1 MFKTMGRTC
10 TDYFLTS
17 ISTIVASY
25 FESVR
30 FSFQTFMDQANN
42 EMRSKLG
49 SIVGIWARQRTFPE
63 HVINDIIVCLA
74 G

>member
-1 MFKTMGRTC
+1 MNAPVQNKKALLYLLDYMFKTMGRRC

-30 FSFQTFMDQANN
+30 YCSISAKNRQTM
-42 EMRSKLG
+42 K
-49 SIVGIWARQRTFPE
+49 
-63 HVINDIIVCLA
+63 
-74 G
+74 